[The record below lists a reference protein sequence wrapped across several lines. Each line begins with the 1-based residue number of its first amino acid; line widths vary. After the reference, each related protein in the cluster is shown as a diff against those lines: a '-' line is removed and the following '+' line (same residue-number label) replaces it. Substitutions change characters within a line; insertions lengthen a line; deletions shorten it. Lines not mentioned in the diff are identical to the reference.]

1 MARPRKA
8 KQQEEENIKE
18 VAKEVAR
25 QAILEYNQQDD
36 EGPDEDTI
44 SFIDAASDISEA
56 KSSPTDPTGFDIFT
70 DIGDPRTE
78 KGDIIRYVIR
88 KWGQHISTKYHPY
101 SWEELHK
108 EFGSGN
114 YQVLARSDTTK
125 KFVKSE
131 SRVMGEARQMPQK
144 EETTSHAEMKSGP
157 AGLNFLEYWQLIQDQ
172 QRQAKEE
179 AREMAKENSNTQNQM
194 LMMVAELMRA
204 NSSSGSSSSVQMM
217 QMITQMIQSQQDNT
231 NRIFEKLAENQTKM
245 FEKIND
251 RIEKIQDKKSSEFE
265 MFNKGIEMFSKMN
278 ELAEKRVQ
286 LQLEQIEDAKEDA
299 RENSNSEPKKKSLT
313 DSLIEGILPVVSQA
327 LVKPQTQYVTQ
338 LPHAS
343 QRRALPPNSKPVVAN
358 RTVQRGGGN
367 QATGNATKNAKT
379 TTESQATSKIN
390 GETGGAST
398 GNDFVKRNGFP
409 SAVVESSAP
418 DIIDFSY
425 EDEKELKD
433 IKSLS
438 VKDKCK
444 EILPEFLGHLMLNE
458 TEVGEASGQ
467 LVEYLSAHNIS
478 REEFLKEVTVDDL
491 LGPAKEYGLPVE
503 ALKWLNELYAYLSG
517 TPRNDVRGKSRSSSQ
532 PEATLELAGQ
542 P

>member
-1 MARPRKA
+1 MARPRKT
-8 KQQEEENIKE
+8 KQDDENIKE

-36 EGPDEDTI
+36 EGPDADTI
-44 SFIDAASDISEA
+44 SFIDSISDIDES
-56 KSSPTDPTGFDIFT
+56 KPVDPTGFDIFT

-108 EFGSGN
+108 EFGPGN
-114 YQVLARSDTTK
+114 YQVLARSDSTK

-144 EETTSHAEMKSGP
+144 EETTTTIESKSGP

-179 AREMAKENSNTQNQM
+179 ARETARENSNTQNQM
-194 LMMVAELMRA
+194 LMMVAELMKA
-204 NSSSGSSSSVQMM
+204 NSSSGSSSSIQMM
-217 QMITQMIQSQQDNT
+217 QMITQMIQSQQENT

-251 RIEKIQDKKSSEFE
+251 RIEKVQEKKSSEFE

-278 ELAEKRVQ
+278 DLAEKRVQ
-286 LQLEQIEDAKEDA
+286 IQLDKIEDAKEEA
-299 RENSNSEPKKKSLT
+299 RGDGDTEPKKKSLT
-313 DSLIEGILPVVSQA
+313 DSLIEGILPVISQA
-327 LVKPQTQYVTQ
+327 MVQPKHSQYMPQMIQPKPRRQ
-338 LPHAS
+338 L
-343 QRRALPPNSKPVVAN
+343 L
-358 RTVQRGGGN
+358 RTATN
-367 QATGNATKNAKT
+367 QANGQFQSRPGVKASGNTNTNET
-379 TTESQATSKIN
+379 TTKKSQAKGEGNEPTSGRGFGSN
-390 GETGGAST
+390 
-398 GNDFVKRNGFP
+398 FVNRNGFP
-409 SAVVESSAP
+409 AAVVEAETAKV

-433 IKSLS
+433 
-438 VKDKCK
+438 VKTLTVKERCS
-444 EILPEFLGHLMLNE
+444 EILPEFLGHLMLE
-458 TEVGEASGQ
+458 STPTDQAGAKLE
-467 LVEYLSAHNIS
+467 EYLKAHNIS
-478 REEFLKEVTVDDL
+478 LEEFLTGVTVNDL
-491 LGPAKEYGLPVE
+491 LGPAKEFGLPEE
-503 ALKWLNELYAYLSG
+503 ALKWLNELYAYIQ
-517 TPRNDVRGKSRSSSQ
+517 TQPRNNVRRKSRTGSQ
-532 PEATLELAGQ
+532 PDVALGLAGQ